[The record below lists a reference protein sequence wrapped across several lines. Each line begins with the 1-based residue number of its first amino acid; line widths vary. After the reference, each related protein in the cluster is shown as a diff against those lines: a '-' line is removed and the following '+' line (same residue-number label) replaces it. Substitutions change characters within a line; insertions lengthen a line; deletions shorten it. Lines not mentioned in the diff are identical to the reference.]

1 MEVNGTSDILSSAYL
16 AAEYVDAVLPENP
29 FQPSLKHAWDYMLD
43 NYTKFQIATWGSL
56 IVHEVI
62 YFLFCLPGFLFQFM
76 PFMQK
81 YKIQPDKPETW
92 EKQWTCFKMLLFN
105 HFCIQ
110 LPLICGTYYFTE
122 FFNIPYDWD
131 SMPRWPLVLAQCF
144 GCAVVEDTWHYFL
157 HRLLHHRRIYKYI
170 HKVHHEFTAPFG
182 MQAEYAHPAETLILG
197 AGFFIGIMIFCN
209 HVFFLWAW
217 VSFRLLETI
226 DVHSGL
232 RHPSE
237 PAAPHPVL
245 RRHTF
250 PRLSP
255 HDLRREL
262 LLHLHLVGQ
271 AAEDGQPVQQVHGE
285 TGREEGAVNPS
296 RAFVLTAACF
306 VGSRGEAATRT
317 DAHTHTHTN
326 THTHTHT
333 HTHTSQSVCWLRSS
347 VPYYFCLL
355 LVTAAD

>member
-1 MEVNGTSDILSSAYL
+1 MEVNGTADILSSAYL
-16 AAEYVDAVLPENP
+16 AAEYLDAALPENP
-29 FQPSLKHAWDYMLD
+29 FQPSMKHAWGYMLD

-56 IVHEVI
+56 IVHEFI

-81 YKIQPDKPETW
+81 YKIQQDKPETW

-131 SMPRWPLVLAQCF
+131 SIPRWPYVLAQCF

-197 AGFFIGIMIFCN
+197 AGFFIGILLFCN

-226 DVHSGL
+226 DVHSGYEIPL
-232 RHPSE
+232 NP
-237 PAAPHPVL
+237 
-245 RRHTF
+245 
-250 PRLSP
+250 
-255 HDLRREL
+255 
-262 LLHLHLVGQ
+262 LHLIPFYGGTRFH
-271 AAEDGQPVQQVHGE
+271 DFHHM
-285 TGREEGAVNPS
+285 N
-296 RAFVLTAACF
+296 F
-306 VGSRGEAATRT
+306 VGNYSSTFTWWDKLLKT
-317 DAHTHTHTN
+317 DN
-326 THTHTHT
+326 
-333 HTHTSQSVCWLRSS
+333 Q
-347 VPYYFCLL
+347 YNKYMQKQG
-355 LVTAAD
+355 DKKEQ